1 MSTEAV
7 FVIIGA
13 VVALV
18 GSVAGLVWWAYRR
31 GQAAAM
37 QRAEDKA
44 RIEAFERHLAE
55 TRKEFAE
62 FRQRQLRPGGGS
74 IR

>member
-7 FVIIGA
+7 FVVIGT

-18 GSVAGLVWWAYRR
+18 GSVAGLAWWAYRR
-31 GQAAAM
+31 GQAAAT

-44 RIEAFERHLAE
+44 RIEALERQLTE
-55 TRKEFAE
+55 TRKELAALQT
-62 FRQRQLRPGGGS
+62 RRGRP
-74 IR
+74 